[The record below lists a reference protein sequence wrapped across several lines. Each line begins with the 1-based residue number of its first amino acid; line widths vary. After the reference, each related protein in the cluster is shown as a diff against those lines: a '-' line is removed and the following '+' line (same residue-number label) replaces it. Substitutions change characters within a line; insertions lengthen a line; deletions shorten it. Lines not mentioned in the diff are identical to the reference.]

1 VKKVEL
7 KINMECV
14 VKILEK
20 NGYKI
25 ENIKDVEVGTPIT
38 AKKEI
43 TSKNPEKV
51 ELFQVRC
58 GPPYMKFEAKIVD
71 KVQQDMIDALNQGL
85 NNFLKGAEKRTAKEP
100 KK

>member
-1 VKKVEL
+1 MEL

-25 ENIKDVEVGTPIT
+25 ENLKDVETGTPII
-38 AKKEI
+38 ANKEI
-43 TSKNPEKV
+43 NLKDPEKV

-58 GPPYMKFEAKIVD
+58 GAPYV
-71 KVQQDMIDALNQGL
+71 
-85 NNFLKGAEKRTAKEP
+85 KRARSRA
-100 KK
+100 

>member
-1 VKKVEL
+1 VKKLEL

-20 NGYKI
+20 NGFKI
-25 ENIKDVEVGTPIT
+25 ENVNDVEAGTPIT

-43 TSKNPEKV
+43 TSKGLEKV

-58 GPPYMKFEAKIVD
+58 GPPYMKFEAKIEN
-71 KVQQDMIDALNQGL
+71 KVQQGMIDALNQGL
-85 NNFLKGAEKRTAKEP
+85 NNFLKGAEKRTAK
-100 KK
+100 

>member
-1 VKKVEL
+1 MEL

-25 ENIKDVEVGTPIT
+25 ENIKDVEAGTPIT
-38 AKKEI
+38 ANKEI
-43 TSKNPEKV
+43 ASKDHEKV

-58 GPPYMKFEAKIVD
+58 GPPYVKFEVKIVD
-71 KVQQDMIDALNQGL
+71 KVQQGMIDALNQGL
-85 NNFLKGAEKRTAKEP
+85 NNFLKGAEKRTAKGAE
-100 KK
+100 KIV

>member
-1 VKKVEL
+1 MKKLEL

-25 ENIKDVEVGTPIT
+25 ENLKDVEVGSPIT

-43 TSKNPEKV
+43 TSKNHEKV

-58 GPPYMKFEAKIVD
+58 GPPYMKFEAKVYDNI
-71 KVQQDMIDALNQGL
+71 QQGMIDALNQGL
-85 NNFLKGAEKRTAKEP
+85 NNFLKGAEKRTAKES

>member
-1 VKKVEL
+1 MEL

-25 ENIKDVEVGTPIT
+25 TNIKDVEAGIPVT
-38 AKKEI
+38 ANKEI

-51 ELFQVRC
+51 ELFQVKC
-58 GPPYMKFEAKIVD
+58 GPPYMKFEAKIGD
-71 KVQQDMIDALNQGL
+71 KVQQGMIDALNQGL
-85 NNFLKGAEKRTAKEP
+85 NNFLKEAEKRTAKEP